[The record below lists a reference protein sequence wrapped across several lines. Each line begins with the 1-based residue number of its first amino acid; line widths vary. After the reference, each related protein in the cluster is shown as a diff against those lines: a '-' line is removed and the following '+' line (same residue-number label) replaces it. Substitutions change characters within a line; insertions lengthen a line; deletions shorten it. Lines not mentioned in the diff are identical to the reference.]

1 MKVFLFWLISLL
13 TDITGGFVWMGLI
26 SCNGQFHDLLREMHV
41 EGNYT
46 IDFCATLAIIPA
58 ILTAFYAA
66 SNYTLTL
73 SWAIARRMSPVDVF
87 SGRVSHFF
95 LTLIFS
101 GAGWALILF
110 VGIQYIFPNARFEWI
125 VPILKG
131 ISGNLYNYLFT

>member
-1 MKVFLFWLISLL
+1 
-13 TDITGGFVWMGLI
+13 MGLI
-26 SCNGQFHDLLREMHV
+26 SCNGQFHDLLREMHA

-46 IDFCATLAIIPA
+46 IDFCATAAIIPS
-58 ILTAFYAA
+58 ILTAFYSA

-87 SGRVSHFF
+87 SVRVSHFF

-110 VGIQYIFPNARFEWI
+110 VGIRFFFPNARFEWI